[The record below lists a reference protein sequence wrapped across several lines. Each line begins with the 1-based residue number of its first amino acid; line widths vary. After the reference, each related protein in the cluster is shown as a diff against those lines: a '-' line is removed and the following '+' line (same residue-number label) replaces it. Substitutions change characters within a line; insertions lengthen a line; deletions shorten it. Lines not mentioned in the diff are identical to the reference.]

1 MPTTKAS
8 SSGIAGG
15 SDGYDGG
22 GNGANGHGRPRPEVP
37 TAKIGMWLFAASLA
51 MLFAGLASMY
61 GYRLADKPNY
71 YFPWPPSLW
80 VSTVAIVISTL
91 TLWASQRSAK
101 RGLMERCRLFLGLT
115 LALGWVFF
123 LSQLVAWLLL
133 RHAGFYA
140 TSNPISGLFYILTT
154 VHAFHMLIGIGW
166 LIYVFYLAKHQQLT
180 AKRHMALELF
190 AIYWHLMTAV
200 WLVFFALIVI

>member
-8 SSGIAGG
+8 SSGIDGG

-101 RGLMERCRLFLGLT
+101 RGLMERC
-115 LALGWVFF
+115 
-123 LSQLVAWLLL
+123 
-133 RHAGFYA
+133 
-140 TSNPISGLFYILTT
+140 
-154 VHAFHMLIGIGW
+154 
-166 LIYVFYLAKHQQLT
+166 
-180 AKRHMALELF
+180 
-190 AIYWHLMTAV
+190 
-200 WLVFFALIVI
+200 